1 MKEIYELL
9 QQKEADLAHVRKE
22 IDALRIVEPLL
33 SKESP
38 SKDAFELLQQKEACV
53 IRVRREVESLQIVA
67 PLLSEELASHEV
79 TSQAANSAEQ
89 TSDGIHVSEAT
100 GTDGMF
106 SSFSANSRPK
116 LWRILKGKT

>member
-22 IDALRIVEPLL
+22 IEGLRIVGPLL
-33 SKESP
+33 SNEP
-38 SKDAFELLQQKEACV
+38 TPKDAFELLQQKEACV
-53 IRVRREVESLQIVA
+53 TRVRREIESLQLVA
-67 PLLSEELASHEV
+67 PLLSEELESREL
-79 TSQAANSAEQ
+79 TSKVSNSTEE
-89 TSDGIHVSEAT
+89 TSDGIHGSEAT

-106 SSFSANSRPK
+106 SSFGTNSRPK